1 MECFQTVL
9 HTLLPTEGQ
18 TFICEKGSSYVAQ
31 ANLIRIVFVDRD
43 FSKEAITNILYI
55 IKKTQ
60 KKRKYD
66 QERYEGCARHLL
78 WRRGGV
84 EWKLSSMQG
93 KGMKGDRENVWYC
106 GICL

>member
-31 ANLIRIVFVDRD
+31 ANLIRIEFVDRD

-78 WRRGGV
+78 
-84 EWKLSSMQG
+84 
-93 KGMKGDRENVWYC
+93 
-106 GICL
+106 

>member
-1 MECFQTVL
+1 M
-9 HTLLPTEGQ
+9 
-18 TFICEKGSSYVAQ
+18 
-31 ANLIRIVFVDRD
+31 DRD

-93 KGMKGDRENVWYC
+93 KGMKGDGGGYKC
-106 GICL
+106 GDEKKNDTNPTV

>member
-31 ANLIRIVFVDRD
+31 ANLIRIEFVDRD
-43 FSKEAITNILYI
+43 FSKEAITNILYM
-55 IKKTQ
+55 IKK
-60 KKRKYD
+60 KHRGKRKYD

-78 WRRGGV
+78 
-84 EWKLSSMQG
+84 
-93 KGMKGDRENVWYC
+93 
-106 GICL
+106 